1 MTMSLQKMSKYY
13 FQNVIILILGDKNNS
28 NLFYI

>member
-13 FQNVIILILGDKNNS
+13 FQNVIILILGDKNNN